1 MMTGRPHAPPSAPV
15 ASSAPELDS
24 EPEYQT
30 AWKQFDPSLNGSITS
45 AQFRQLMA
53 EIGENVTD
61 AEVDEIINSVD
72 GDDKISCE
80 LLLR

>member
-15 ASSAPELDS
+15 AASAPEVDS
-24 EPEYQT
+24 ESEYKT
-30 AWKQFDPSLNGSITS
+30 AWKQFDPSLHGSITS

-53 EIGENVTD
+53 GMGENVTD

-80 LLLR
+80 LFLR

>member
-1 MMTGRPHAPPSAPV
+1 MTGRPHAPPSAPV
-15 ASSAPELDS
+15 AVSAPESDS
-24 EPEYQT
+24 ESEYKT
-30 AWKQFDPSLNGSITS
+30 AWKQFDPSLYGSITS

-53 EIGENVTD
+53 DMGENVTD

-80 LLLR
+80 LLR